1 MKEQNTKEPRR
12 ENITVM
18 IFFPP
23 VYADGQGNY
32 SSNCSLHFTRD
43 VWPWGIRRQGG
54 KTMKM
59 HSHRELWSRA
69 FILSVPSFL
78 TG

>member
-1 MKEQNTKEPRR
+1 MQMDR
-12 ENITVM
+12 EIIAVIAVSISPET
-18 IFFPP
+18 
-23 VYADGQGNY
+23 YGLGESGD
-32 SSNCSLHFTRD
+32 R
-43 VWPWGIRRQGG
+43 GG